1 MKIVAKFEIGYWQ
14 YLDENSNIVQA
25 LPEFA
30 QDLNHLID
38 LYRRMQR
45 TRLLDAKAVVL
56 QRTGKMGT
64 YPSSLGQEAV
74 STGLGDA
81 MQPDDVFCPY
91 YRDQGALLER
101 GVSQTEILS
110 YWGGDERGADYQ
122 NSREDFP
129 LCVPI
134 ATQCLHA
141 CGVAYAI
148 KYRKQKRAVVTSIGD
163 GGTSEGDFYEALN
176 LAGAWQLPVVFV
188 INNNQWAISVPRP
201 IQTHAPTLAQKGIA
215 AGIPSL
221 QVDGNDVIA
230 VRDAVST
237 ALARARQGHGPT
249 LIEAI
254 TYRLCDHTTA
264 DDARRYWN
272 EETVK
277 DARAK
282 EPLIRLRNYL
292 TQQNVWSDAQE
303 EKMLQELNQDLDKAL
318 KEYVNKP
325 TQPAESILDFLYEEL
340 PEAMLDQ
347 REALGV
353 ENA

>member
-1 MKIVAKFEIGYWQ
+1 MKTVAKFEIEYLQ
-14 YLDENSNIVQA
+14 YLNEHSEIVQK
-25 LPEFA
+25 LPAFA
-30 QDLNHLID
+30 DDLEHLKD

-45 TRLLDAKAVVL
+45 TRLLDAKAIVL

-64 YPSSLGQEAV
+64 YPSSLGQEAI

-81 MQPDDVFCPY
+81 MRKEDVFCPY

-101 GVSQTEILS
+101 GVTQAEILS

-122 NSREDFP
+122 HAREDFP

-141 CGVAYAI
+141 CGVAFAF
-148 KYRKQKRAVVTSIGD
+148 KYRKQPRVVVTAIGD

-188 INNNQWAISVPRP
+188 INNNQWAISVPRG
-201 IQTHAPTLAQKGIA
+201 IQTNAATLAQKGIA

-230 VRDAVST
+230 VRDAVAT
-237 ALARARQGHGPT
+237 AVENARTGGGPT

-254 TYRLCDHTTA
+254 SYRLCDHTTA
-264 DDARRYWN
+264 DDARRYWD
-272 EETVK
+272 EPTVTT
-277 DARAK
+277 ARAK
-282 EPLIRLRNYL
+282 EPLIRLRAYL
-292 TQQNVWSDAQE
+292 TAQNAWSDAEE
-303 EKMLQELNQDLDKAL
+303 EKMLNMLSEELDAAV
-318 KEYVNKP
+318 KEYINKP
-325 TQPAESILDFLYEEL
+325 AQPPESIMDFLYEEL

-347 REALGV
+347 RESVGV
-353 ENA
+353 HHA

>member
-1 MKIVAKFEIGYWQ
+1 MKTVAKFEIGYLQ
-14 YLDENSNIVQA
+14 YLDENSNIVQE
-25 LPEFA
+25 LPAFA
-30 QDLNHLID
+30 KDLDHLID

-45 TRLLDAKAVVL
+45 TRLLDAKAIVL

-81 MQPDDVFCPY
+81 MRPEDVFCPY

-101 GVSQTEILS
+101 GVTQSEILS
-110 YWGGDERGADYQ
+110 YWGGDERGANYEFA
-122 NSREDFP
+122 REDFP

-141 CGVAYAI
+141 CGVAYAF
-148 KYRKQKRAVVTSIGD
+148 KYRKQPRAVVTSIGD

-201 IQTHAPTLAQKGIA
+201 VQTNAPTLAQKGIA

-230 VRDAVST
+230 VRDAVGT
-237 ALARARQGHGPT
+237 ALENARKGGGPT

-272 EETVK
+272 EEVVT
-277 DARAK
+277 DARGK

-292 TQQNVWSDAQE
+292 TAQKVWDDACE
-303 EKMLQELNQDLDKAL
+303 EKLLQELTKELDQAL
-318 KEYVNKP
+318 KDYINKP
-325 TQPAESILDFLYEEL
+325 AQPPESIVDFLYAEL

-347 REALGV
+347 REAIG
-353 ENA
+353 ENNA